1 MMAVFFVESNIN
13 HVQESV
19 NFEFSHTYLT
29 LYVCLGTLLFVAG
42 TVEVLE
48 QLFEVDEDDDNDNV
62 FHSSDESSDDDH
74 FCPKAGKS

>member
-1 MMAVFFVESNIN
+1 M
-13 HVQESV
+13 
-19 NFEFSHTYLT
+19 T

-42 TVEVLE
+42 TAEVLA
-48 QLFEVDEDDDNDNV
+48 QVFEVDEEKDDGNDNV